1 MSKKEENI
9 MTKIKSACVYCGT
22 GHNVSQI
29 YKDIAAQL
37 GAAMAQSKVRL
48 VYGGGRVGLMGIVSQ
63 ACFSAGGEVV
73 GIIPEHIQDKEVM
86 NDDVTELFIVD
97 SMHTRKKMM
106 VDKSDGFIVLPGGFG
121 TLDETFEILTWK
133 YLGLHD
139 KPIVLVNVDGFYDPL
154 LKMVDHM
161 VDSGFT
167 PFWHRSLYQV
177 VETPEDA
184 IVALSAQTE
193 HMRPDIK
200 HM

>member
-1 MSKKEENI
+1 
-9 MTKIKSACVYCGT
+9 MTKVKSACVYCGT
-22 GHNVSQI
+22 GHNVNQI
-29 YKDIAAQL
+29 YKDTAAQL
-37 GAAMAQSKVRL
+37 GAVMAQSKVRL

-63 ACFSAGGEVV
+63 SCFSAGGEVV

-139 KPIVLVNVDGFYDPL
+139 KPVVILNVDGFYDPL

-161 VDSGFT
+161 VESGFT

-177 VETPEDA
+177 VETPEEA
-184 IVALSAQTE
+184 IVALSAQPE
-193 HMRPDIK
+193 HIRPDIK

>member
-1 MSKKEENI
+1 